1 MRARRCKRIY
11 YIIPDGLGLRIDVAR
26 VPQDWSLTGYV
37 ARTIG
42 RVWK

>member
-1 MRARRCKRIY
+1 MKVRHCNRIY
-11 YIIPDGLGLRIDVAR
+11 FIIPDRLGVRIDVAR